1 MNPFDLEKALAGEPV
16 LLLNSN
22 YPPLKA
28 YLSRSKLR
36 DDGIIVEFEDENRT
50 VRRHSEKWIK
60 DFGTNIVMW
69 QEPRPRVQLGL
80 PCPLKEVKNGTTVYY
95 ISINTDPL
103 GVAYSE
109 IVVDQTVFDE
119 ENHYHK
125 TYLDGG
131 FYFTTKEEAQEWL
144 DAMRNARR

>member
-1 MNPFDLEKALAGEPV
+1 MSNKPFDLEKALAGEPFNLDGEKRYAAKQV
-16 LLLNSN
+16 DGLLIHYSIDKDGKLDCSWNSVD
-22 YPPLKA
+22 
-28 YLSRSKLR
+28 YL
-36 DDGIIVEFEDENRT
+36 EDESGAT
-50 VRRHSEKWIK
+50 
-60 DFGTNIVMW
+60 MW

-103 GVAYSE
+103 GLAYSE

-131 FYFTTKEEAQEWL
+131 FYFTTKEDAQEWL
-144 DAMRNARR
+144 DAMRNAHR

>member
-1 MNPFDLEKALAGEPV
+1 MSNKPFDLEKALAGEPI

-69 QEPRPRVQLGL
+69 EEPRPRVQLDL
-80 PCPLKEVKNGTTVYY
+80 PCPLKAPQEGMWYIIDNEIYKSSFKESNNKFDVVKLEAGR
-95 ISINTDPL
+95 
-103 GVAYSE
+103 
-109 IVVDQTVFDE
+109 
-119 ENHYHK
+119 
-125 TYLDGG
+125 
-131 FYFTTKEEAQEWL
+131 YFATESDALEWL
-144 DAMRNARR
+144 DAGRNARR